1 MAAIPTK
8 TVRVTRG
15 PSGFGITLSGQ
26 HPCILSSVHEGSE
39 AFQAGLRHGDRLLK
53 VNGVPVDT
61 AAHDEVVSVIARSGS
76 SLALCIASGPGT
88 NHANGSLDAPSSSDE
103 DEDLIQSRAHYIVEQ
118 IHNRRLAGELVEG
131 TNSSAELVNIL
142 FNRNARPSYA
152 ASQHHR
158 ATFGDGDECRSMQS
172 LSFDEVIQQLLFSNW
187 WYLRRRSTQLVKF
200 LRQQQQQACLVGLD
214 AGGPVWPSQ
223 QSHVRAVLA
232 YLGSVSSCSSEQEW
246 AQALLG
252 RAIAQL
258 RDQQRVL
265 VAMQVT
271 GDALV
276 LSNHRGTAVARF
288 TQDRIVFYGMDETS
302 PSYFG
307 VVTRQSA
314 QQLAAHVF
322 VADSRLVS
330 HTSHAR
336 KARTFKIA
344 CQRDPRTNT
353 CKEFPSTAQPILMA
367 LAKIRACP
375 APSASTVVSG
385 TRHIY
390 DSDSGRDDSLERS
403 INSGQLAGVGGLT
416 GQNLMGDSLEDVSAQ
431 LRDLI
436 LLEKSPSKTSES
448 QVSLDSLD
456 VVHHYKHSPRVYLL
470 RKQHSLDA
478 LDTPKYNESQSR
490 PADGGNRRH
499 GTEFHRR
506 QNSGLSAQSL
516 STVASWSE
524 SLDAIL
530 NHEEGIL
537 IFAKFLK
544 KEFAQENIFFWT
556 ACEKYRN
563 EKSLVQRKAMA
574 REIFDKHLKD
584 DCAEPLNIDGP
595 TLRNIVTQLE
605 AELAPKDL
613 FTVAQEHIYNLMRMD
628 CYPRFLKSDLYQ
640 QCLIKEVNG
649 ERLISPTKAESADT
663 IATLAGRRDH
673 PSFASQPELNG
684 HHRPGNVSNSSTS
697 SVSTSGGSIAKARR
711 SLFPNVKKLG
721 KKKKDEEK
729 KDTSAP
735 SATDDKYILITIPSG
750 EVKKIPVTGSEMLP
764 QIISEVLQKNTTS
777 GASLVDVFVAQGQQ
791 PVDLGT
797 PVSQLL
803 KETITIEPRIALLL
817 ALPTGAILGLKCAPT
832 ATLRGVI
839 QGVCLRYGFDAG
851 QMGCRLYNVT
861 KLLDPMTPC
870 GQLDG
875 SRLVLTSKSQ
885 RPEWHL
891 AGQIGAG
898 QASPWYGKGQ
908 DIQAFLAQV
917 QSGAIVFD
925 EMGLALFSTGAPPLP
940 PKPSKFQKPQR
951 GQHPL
956 ESACNISFV

>member
-1 MAAIPTK
+1 MAVAPVK
-8 TVRVTRG
+8 TVRVNRG
-15 PSGFGITLSGQ
+15 PTGFGITLSGQ
-26 HPCILSSVHEGSE
+26 HPCILSSVHEESE

-53 VNGVPVDT
+53 VNGVPVDK

-76 SLALCIASGPGT
+76 SLTLCIAPGIAHGGGP
-88 NHANGSLDAPSSSDE
+88 LDALSSSDE
-103 DEDLIQSRAHYIVEQ
+103 DEDFIQSQAHFIIEQ
-118 IHNRRLAGELVEG
+118 VHNKRLAGELLEG

-158 ATFGDGDECRSMQS
+158 AAFG
-172 LSFDEVIQQLLFSNW
+172 
-187 WYLRRRSTQLVKF
+187 
-200 LRQQQQQACLVGLD
+200 GLAVAD
-214 AGGPVWPSQ
+214 TGGSIWPSQ
-223 QSHVRAVLA
+223 QNYVRAVLS
-232 YLGSVSSCSSEQEW
+232 YLGSVSSSSSEQNW

-252 RAIAQL
+252 QAIAQL

-271 GDALV
+271 SDALV

-307 VVTRQSA
+307 VVTRQSP
-314 QQLAAHVF
+314 QQLSAHVF
-322 VADSRLVS
+322 VADSRLVPHAS
-330 HTSHAR
+330 HGR
-336 KARTFKIA
+336 RARTFKIA

-353 CKEFPSTAQPILMA
+353 CKEFPSTAHPILMA
-367 LAKIRACP
+367 LAKIRAC
-375 APSASTVVSG
+375 SASSATAIRTG

-403 INSGQLAGVGGLT
+403 VNSGQLGSISGLAK
-416 GQNLMGDSLEDVSAQ
+416 QNLLEDSLEDVSAK

-456 VVHHYKHSPRVYLL
+456 VVHHYKHSPRVYSL

-478 LDTPKYNESQSR
+478 LDTPKYNDGQSR
-490 PADGGNRRH
+490 TARH
-499 GTEFHRR
+499 NGSELYRR
-506 QNSGLSAQSL
+506 QSGSLNDQSL
-516 STVASWSE
+516 PPVASWSE
-524 SLDAIL
+524 SLDAVL
-530 NHEEGIL
+530 NHEDGIL

-563 EKSLVQRKAMA
+563 EKSVNQRKALA
-574 REIFDKHLKD
+574 REIFDKHLKE

-595 TLRNIVTQLE
+595 TLRDIVSQLE
-605 AELAPKDL
+605 MGLAPKDL

-649 ERLISPTKAESADT
+649 ERLISPVKAESVDKVAD
-663 IATLAGRRDH
+663 LADKKNNPGFSSH
-673 PSFASQPELNG
+673 PDLNG
-684 HHRPGNVSNSSTS
+684 NHRPGNMSNSSAS

-729 KDTSAP
+729 RDAMYATSSLA
-735 SATDDKYILITIPSG
+735 DDKYIYIIIPSG
-750 EVKKIPVTGSEMLP
+750 ETRKIPVTGTELLP
-764 QIISEVLQKNTTS
+764 QIISDILQKNATS
-777 GASLVDVFVAQGQQ
+777 GASLVDVFVAQNQQ

-803 KETITIEPRIALLL
+803 QETITIEPRVAFLL
-817 ALPTGAILGLKCAPT
+817 ALPCGIILGLKCAPT
-832 ATLRGVI
+832 STLWGVI
-839 QGVCLRYGFDAG
+839 QGVCLRYGLDAG
-851 QMGCRLYNVT
+851 QMACRLYNTT
-861 KLLDPMTPC
+861 KLLDPMTQC
-870 GQLDG
+870 SQLDG
-875 SRLVLTSKSQ
+875 ARLVLTLKNQ

-898 QASPWYGKGQ
+898 QASPWYAKGQ
-908 DIQAFLAQV
+908 DIQAFLAQI

-925 EMGLALFSTGAPPLP
+925 ETGVALFSSGAPPLP
-940 PKPSKFQKPQR
+940 PKPTKFQKPQK
-951 GQHPL
+951 GHPL
-956 ESACNISFV
+956 ENTCNISFV